1 MWWPSYLLLASVLHI
16 AACVKVKVVMHSDSQ
31 DDSRVDEEYVTTDSW
46 EKRHTTMI
54 VPYVK
59 KHSKHNRREKEYEDR
74 REVKSTTDKAVT
86 PLHPNAVLF
95 SLIYKQ
101 ININSMFM
109 FEQTWY
115 TWSTESR
122 NDGTKN
128 VIYYIC
134 YKEPKHCD
142 EIGWERTDS
151 LPRCAF
157 EIDSLLPDDRA
168 CINPFGVEPH
178 NNVGCDGGEQIKVK
192 DIVRACGPRIRSLW
206 RFVRVGARPTGV
218 PKPADVNSLVCE
230 DEDECI
236 VNVEY
241 RIHHDRITFALYEP
255 SRGQTFKSALK
266 RDLPDF
272 EGKLTTA
279 APSHHH
285 HHQTKKVEEHK
296 PTHPRS
302 KYHIKTR
309 AKAEGK
315 GVEKEKN
322 DSGYVNRRTTKNK
335 IKVREEESEDIS
347 DN

>member
-1 MWWPSYLLLASVLHI
+1 MWWSSYLVLAYVLHI
-16 AACVKVKVVMHSDSQ
+16 AASVKVKVVMHSDSQ
-31 DDSRVDEEYVTTDSW
+31 DDSRIEEEYATTDNW
-46 EKRHTTMI
+46 EKRHTTML
-54 VPYVK
+54 PYIK

-74 REVKSTTDKAVT
+74 REVKPTTDKAVT

-122 NDGTKN
+122 NDGSKH

-178 NNVGCDGGEQIKVK
+178 NSIGCDGGEQIKVK

-266 RDLPDF
+266 RDLPDYD
-272 EGKLTTA
+272 GKMTT

-296 PTHPRS
+296 PTHPRN
-302 KYHIKTR
+302 KYHVKAR
-309 AKAEGK
+309 AKIEGK

-322 DSGYVNRRTTKNK
+322 DSGYVSRRSTKNK
-335 IKVREEESEDIS
+335 IKIREEDSEDIS